1 MFSSNK
7 SVPNLRDQL
16 CELERLKHKGRA
28 VIAYLERSKY
38 YTKDTKELQRLE
50 YEIRR
55 TREELLKGIHAR
67 L

>member
-7 SVPNLRDQL
+7 SESNIRDQL
-16 CELERLKHKGRA
+16 CKLERLKQKGRE
-28 VIAYLERSKY
+28 VITYLERSKSH
-38 YTKDTKELQRLE
+38 TKDPKELQRLE

-55 TREELLKGIHAR
+55 TREELLKGIYAR